1 MASKSVS
8 VVHCF
13 PVVFADPIPNSG
25 GDAGIKMRPTKEE
38 LSLLSPE
45 FDHRW
50 STYFANAP
58 DKPVVE
64 VLAIAWWVHQIF
76 D

>member
-1 MASKSVS
+1 
-8 VVHCF
+8 
-13 PVVFADPIPNSG
+13 
-25 GDAGIKMRPTKEE
+25 MRPTKEE

-58 DKPVVE
+58 DKPVIE
-64 VLAIAWWVHQIF
+64 ILATARWVDLNLINYF
-76 D
+76 FYLI

>member
-1 MASKSVS
+1 
-8 VVHCF
+8 
-13 PVVFADPIPNSG
+13 
-25 GDAGIKMRPTKEE
+25 MRPTKEE

-58 DKPVVE
+58 DKPVIE
-64 VLAIAWWVHQIF
+64 VLAIAWCVHKIS